1 MPLTLPQRRAR
12 LLTSMVSLATA
23 LCLIGCATER
33 LAASAPQGVDLTGEW
48 RLNANFSDDPTK
60 GLGDDEGQ
68 RPNGGMR
75 RRGGRGGGGGSGGGL
90 PPFGAPGGAGG
101 RNSTAPGSDDFTS
114 NVPNTYVPAAEASA
128 SGGGSFTL
136 VRYTPGESLAQSGG
150 GPGAGG
156 GGAGSAG
163 SGRGAGGGRNGG
175 GRRGGGVGQLLYAS
189 EHLAIN
195 QNGGRITIQR
205 KDASGELTT
214 DEYTFGDKSP
224 VTLGRD
230 PAERTT
236 GWKDRV
242 FVIDTKAKGGPSKE
256 EDFALDDDG
265 HLIVTTFLSGSRV
278 PKVEIKRVYDRV
290 KAK

>member
-1 MPLTLPQRRAR
+1 MPLTFPQQRAR

-48 RLNANFSDDPTK
+48 QLNANLSDDPTK
-60 GLGDDEGQ
+60 GSGDDRSQ
-68 RPNGGMR
+68 RSNGGMR

-90 PPFGAPGGAGG
+90 PPFGMPGGAGG

-114 NVPNTYVPAAEASA
+114 NVPNTYVPAAE
-128 SGGGSFTL
+128 
-136 VRYTPGESLAQSGG
+136 
-150 GPGAGG
+150 
-156 GGAGSAG
+156 GSAF
-163 SGRGAGGGRNGG
+163 GGGRNGG

-195 QNGGRITIQR
+195 QNGGGITIQR